1 MPPSVQADDAGLKAA
16 AAGLRPTTPEKRASR
31 PTNRCEAA
39 AQRHPLRFYGLP
51 PRTGSISPTRAE
63 GIDASRQPALT
74 ASDWQGGARRA
85 RNRPVTGAAPASE
98 PPRSPQARRRPGAR
112 CSYAASVCPI
122 AAGTP
127 TPASSSS
134 SPRSPASPAHPR
146 MSTSTFPEA
155 SESLAVVNASTA
167 ESAESPLK
175 TWVTTTSAISGRA
188 ARSSIASSISVLKR
202 KHPRS

>member
-85 RNRPVTGAAPASE
+85 RNKPETGPSPAPRLPLSH
-98 PPRSPQARRRPGAR
+98 PDRRRHADARQLLQQPRQPGSPSHVHEHLSR
-112 CSYAASVCPI
+112 GVGVLRRRERLDCRIRRV
-122 AAGTP
+122 AG
-127 TPASSSS
+127 
-134 SPRSPASPAHPR
+134 
-146 MSTSTFPEA
+146 ENVGDDDVGN
-155 SESLAVVNASTA
+155 L
-167 ESAESPLK
+167 
-175 TWVTTTSAISGRA
+175 RA
-188 ARSSIASSISVLKR
+188 GG
-202 KHPRS
+202 

>member
-85 RNRPVTGAAPASE
+85 RNKPETGPSPAPRLPLSHPDRRRHADARVRDARML
-98 PPRSPQARRRPGAR
+98 PPSVRSPQARRRPPAPPAAPAAPPAR
-112 CSYAASVCPI
+112 LTLACPR
-122 AAGTP
+122 AP
-127 TPASSSS
+127 FPRR
-134 SPRSPASPAHPR
+134 RSPSP
-146 MSTSTFPEA
+146 S
-155 SESLAVVNASTA
+155 
-167 ESAESPLK
+167 
-175 TWVTTTSAISGRA
+175 
-188 ARSSIASSISVLKR
+188 
-202 KHPRS
+202 